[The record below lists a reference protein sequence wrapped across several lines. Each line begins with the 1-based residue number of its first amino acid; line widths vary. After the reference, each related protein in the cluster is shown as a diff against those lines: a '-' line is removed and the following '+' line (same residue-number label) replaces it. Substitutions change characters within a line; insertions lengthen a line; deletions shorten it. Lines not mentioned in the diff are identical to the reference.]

1 MGPTPRGTCE
11 KFSHYFLE
19 YMKVKKFAKITV
31 LFSITCI
38 VTCLQLVSTVSKGKQ
53 EWREFTLSEM

>member
-19 YMKVKKFAKITV
+19 YMKVKKFAVKITV

-38 VTCLQLVSTVSKGKQ
+38 VTCLQLVSTVS
-53 EWREFTLSEM
+53 

>member
-19 YMKVKKFAKITV
+19 YMKVKKCAKITV

-38 VTCLQLVSTVSKGKQ
+38 IVTCLQLVSTVS
-53 EWREFTLSEM
+53 

>member
-1 MGPTPRGTCE
+1 MGPTPRGTCK

-19 YMKVKKFAKITV
+19 YMKVKKFEKITV

-38 VTCLQLVSTVSKGKQ
+38 VTCLQLVSTVS
-53 EWREFTLSEM
+53 

>member
-1 MGPTPRGTCE
+1 MGPTPRGTCK
-11 KFSHYFLE
+11 KFSPYFLE

-38 VTCLQLVSTVSKGKQ
+38 VTCLQLVSTVS
-53 EWREFTLSEM
+53 W